1 MLRGAWILEN
11 IIGTPPAAPPPDVE
25 GFKENKEG
33 EKARSVREIMEQHRS
48 KPSCN
53 ACHGV
58 MDPLGFALE
67 NFDAIGEWRS
77 KDRYAGTVIDASG
90 KLVDGTPVNSPADLR
105 QALMKRPEQF
115 VQTMTEKLM
124 TYALGR
130 SVEYYDMPAVRAIVR
145 DAARDNYRFSSIV
158 MGIVRSAPF
167 QMRKAPHEPTISA
180 RPQSRRVSCSAAS
193 AVAALADVEFELEAG
208 ASDVHHE
215 EASLAPH
222 VPPRRRRH
230 RRPAAAGRDDP
241 GLDRAGADR
250 GQSRSRTWG
259 SCICRTARSWIS
271 GRRRP
276 KGTNFELTP
285 ILKPFAPFQKQL
297 TIVSGLENKGAIAPP
312 VHALSPGTWLS
323 CVTPR
328 EGQEPHGGVTVDQI
342 AAAHLGQDTPLPSL
356 EVATEGR
363 GGNGNACDRTYGC
376 SYGNT
381 ISFRTPTT
389 PLPMEADPRKLFE
402 RLFGQGDTP
411 QERKAIAKQY
421 LEHSRP
427 GHRRGRRSPQDVSTP
442 QDRARLGDYLESV
455 REIERRVQKMEER
468 DLTSLDLP
476 DVPVGSTFDQR
487 LTLMFDMIALAYQ
500 ANLTRVFSFMMAGE
514 GSNQTYNHIGVS
526 DAFHP
531 LSHHQNDKA
540 RKDKLVK
547 IQTYHSQA
555 FAKFLAK
562 LAAMPD
568 GDGSMLDHSIL
579 LYGSNMSNSNAHNH
593 FPLPTLVVG
602 GGCGKLKGDQHLK
615 YPDQTQLSNL
625 LLTLLERAGVPE
637 EKVGQQHG
645 RVLGGLTNFEVTK
658 FREASEFGIRAT
670 FVSMRD

>member
-1 MLRGAWILEN
+1 MKGHMFITKMHLSRRTFLRGAGVAVGLPLLDAMI
-11 IIGTPPAAPPPDVE
+11 PAWTALAQTAASPKPHM
-25 GFKENKEG
+25 GFMYLPHG
-33 EKARSVREIMEQHRS
+33 AIMDQ
-48 KPSCN
+48 
-53 ACHGV
+53 
-58 MDPLGFALE
+58 
-67 NFDAIGEWRS
+67 W
-77 KDRYAGTVIDASG
+77 
-90 KLVDGTPVNSPADLR
+90 TPVA
-105 QALMKRPEQF
+105 E
-115 VQTMTEKLM
+115 
-124 TYALGR
+124 
-130 SVEYYDMPAVRAIVR
+130 
-145 DAARDNYRFSSIV
+145 
-158 MGIVRSAPF
+158 
-167 QMRKAPHEPTISA
+167 
-180 RPQSRRVSCSAAS
+180 
-193 AVAALADVEFELEAG
+193 
-208 ASDVHHE
+208 
-215 EASLAPH
+215 
-222 VPPRRRRH
+222 
-230 RRPAAAGRDDP
+230 
-241 GLDRAGADR
+241 
-250 GQSRSRTWG
+250 
-259 SCICRTARSWIS
+259 
-271 GRRRP
+271 
-276 KGTNFELTP
+276 GTGFELTP

-323 CVTPR
+323 GVTPP
-328 EGQEPHGGVTVDQI
+328 EGQEPHAAVTVDQL

-363 GGNGNACDRTYGC
+363 GGNGNACDRNYGC

-421 LEHSRP
+421 SSILDLVVSEAADLRKNL
-427 GHRRGRRSPQDVSTP
+427 DV

-476 DVPVGSTFDQR
+476 DVPVGSTFDER

-531 LSHHQNDKA
+531 LSHHQNDNGRKA
-540 RKDKLVK
+540 KLVK

-602 GGCGKLKGDQHLK
+602 GGCGKLKGGQHLK

-625 LLTLLERAGVPE
+625 LLTLLDRAGVHVD
-637 EKVGQQHG
+637 KVGNSTG
-645 RVLGGLTNFEVTK
+645 VFSEV
-658 FREASEFGIRAT
+658 
-670 FVSMRD
+670 